1 MNLIVDSILD
11 RGHASVAG
19 VALQLNI
26 QPSRK
31 REITRGTASN
41 FERVAL
47 VLDNILLSEMENSSI
62 LANEILINCVLAI
75 DTKSPIE
82 DKLLLASTL
91 VLQFDFITT
100 LVGEAF
106 LIVLESTLIFNIF
119 NGQLL
124 NVAQSCFINLGS
136 HDC

>member
-1 MNLIVDSILD
+1 MNFIVDSILD

-47 VLDNILLSEMENSSI
+47 VLDNILLSEMENGSI